1 MIRGELSDGQLSTPF
16 KFSVTVTNDP
26 PDFESQL
33 YDQVA
38 YLGEKSTYQ
47 LPEVIDPE
55 GLKFNI
61 KVAMRDVQKLPPFIK
76 YTKGALTFIIP
87 DDPSLLKSQHFIK
100 FTLDDGYS
108 KPTERT
114 LKLTIENPPAKS
126 VRNGAILTELKIV
139 SITKD
144 QMITVRIIG

>member
-1 MIRGELSDGQLSTPF
+1 
-16 KFSVTVTNDP
+16 
-26 PDFESQL
+26 
-33 YDQVA
+33 
-38 YLGEKSTYQ
+38 
-47 LPEVIDPE
+47 
-55 GLKFNI
+55 
-61 KVAMRDVQKLPPFIK
+61 MRDMQKLPAFIK

-87 DDPSLLKSQHFIK
+87 DDQSLLKSQHFIK

-108 KPTERT
+108 KPTERI

-144 QMITVRIIG
+144 QMITIRIVG